1 MNALG
6 HQDLPMFIGVKNVDV
21 KFSRMKPQTYEKI
34 PLNCLQAHQR
44 FQCDVKWSSPLVY
57 V

>member
-6 HQDLPMFIGVKNVDV
+6 HQDIPMFIGVKNVDV

-44 FQCDVKWSSPLVY
+44 FQCDVKWSNPLVY

>member
-6 HQDLPMFIGVKNVDV
+6 HQDIPIFIGVKNVDV
-21 KFSRMKPQTYEKI
+21 KFSRMKPQTHEKNS
-34 PLNCLQAHQR
+34 PLQAHQR